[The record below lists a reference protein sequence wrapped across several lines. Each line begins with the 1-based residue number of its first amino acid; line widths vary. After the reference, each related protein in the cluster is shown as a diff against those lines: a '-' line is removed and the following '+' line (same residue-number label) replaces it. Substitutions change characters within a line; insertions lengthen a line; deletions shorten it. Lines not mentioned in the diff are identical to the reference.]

1 MQKTMWMLGIVSCI
15 MVSCRESAGN
25 EYETL
30 NKMAAEE
37 YRTPLRPGYEGRNP
51 YWNVYAKRF
60 LYAPA
65 FDFQEKDGAREY
77 LFRISSDDGRREWTF
92 TADAPWRPL
101 SPVWDSVAVGNV
113 SLTVL
118 AIGQDGEVLDTAGT
132 RRFFRDYPFHAP
144 YNGPAV
150 PYRESALKA
159 ALYIHSLPFVQRF
172 ATETEPDL
180 ASYPH
185 FSCACKVIGALIS
198 NECLIAREL
207 PSRRDE
213 ALAIALGAAN
223 FLLSISQPDNAPLAH
238 FPPTYYKG
246 ELQEKDEHRGKT
258 ITVEAAKGV
267 GPAFLDLYE
276 LTGDRKWLLRAI
288 GIARTYQRLQ
298 RSDGSFPIKMDFDTG
313 QPVNDAP
320 AMLHPLL
327 NFLSRLH
334 RQYGINEF
342 LPMQEA
348 GERWMRE
355 VPLKSFDMEGQF
367 EDVSVMGLQ
376 PYENLTNCTAAPYAD
391 YLLRKEDPTEEDISN
406 AIDLIR
412 LSEDQ
417 FVHWDYPLGPD
428 DIHKRCAPAVHE
440 QYKYETPIDNSSCN
454 VANAMLSL
462 YEKTGDRLML
472 AKAKALIDHLTVM
485 QHQNSGVIPTA
496 FVFRPVDRDIKTQ
509 ITLNCCYADVLI
521 LMRMHRL
528 MAAEAAADDK
538 KQNK

>member
-246 ELQEKDEHRGKT
+246 ELQEKDEH
-258 ITVEAAKGV
+258 
-267 GPAFLDLYE
+267 
-276 LTGDRKWLLRAI
+276 
-288 GIARTYQRLQ
+288 
-298 RSDGSFPIKMDFDTG
+298 
-313 QPVNDAP
+313 
-320 AMLHPLL
+320 
-327 NFLSRLH
+327 
-334 RQYGINEF
+334 
-342 LPMQEA
+342 
-348 GERWMRE
+348 
-355 VPLKSFDMEGQF
+355 
-367 EDVSVMGLQ
+367 
-376 PYENLTNCTAAPYAD
+376 
-391 YLLRKEDPTEEDISN
+391 
-406 AIDLIR
+406 
-412 LSEDQ
+412 
-417 FVHWDYPLGPD
+417 
-428 DIHKRCAPAVHE
+428 
-440 QYKYETPIDNSSCN
+440 
-454 VANAMLSL
+454 
-462 YEKTGDRLML
+462 
-472 AKAKALIDHLTVM
+472 
-485 QHQNSGVIPTA
+485 
-496 FVFRPVDRDIKTQ
+496 
-509 ITLNCCYADVLI
+509 
-521 LMRMHRL
+521 
-528 MAAEAAADDK
+528 
-538 KQNK
+538 